1 MWPAPPDSTERQSLG
16 KPTSDSL
23 VLGERMGD
31 MVTVEDPRVT
41 CTNGRDQ
48 KSWMEMDETTAGVLA
63 EPHQEYLTVGGQW
76 T

>member
-1 MWPAPPDSTERQSLG
+1 
-16 KPTSDSL
+16 
-23 VLGERMGD
+23 MGD

-76 T
+76 TQVHSSYIWEGSLP